1 VPGQSQCVHL
11 RLHDVLVDVAFEKI
25 PATPTHLASAHK
37 HTIKRSRKC
46 VPRPSSRPCPP
57 SSSSNLWRLSEQRA
71 AAAGCSIVRE
81 AEIGAWVLGFV
92 ITGGAG
98 LRTIPLANSPLQD
111 VGASISSRMEAASSS
126 VMVAAAAIAAGAAA
140 AAPITRQI
148 NRWNNQPGS
157 YWEAGHT

>member
-1 VPGQSQCVHL
+1 MCAPTLLPPLSSFLLLQS
-11 RLHDVLVDVAFEKI
+11 VA
-25 PATPTHLASAHK
+25 A
-37 HTIKRSRKC
+37 R
-46 VPRPSSRPCPP
+46 
-57 SSSSNLWRLSEQRA
+57 SEQRA

-126 VMVAAAAIAAGAAA
+126 VM
-140 AAPITRQI
+140 
-148 NRWNNQPGS
+148 
-157 YWEAGHT
+157 